1 MFLRGN
7 FKAEELGYESTL
19 ETLRDQPLYNK
30 NTAWIW
36 APVLISVR
44 TEQWRKYQKKKKIKN
59 KVGKP
64 KTPL

>member
-30 NTAWIW
+30 NTAWI
-36 APVLISVR
+36 
-44 TEQWRKYQKKKKIKN
+44 
-59 KVGKP
+59 
-64 KTPL
+64 